1 MARARGLPVQ
11 AFGIFIL
18 AASVGVAG
26 GLLSVAFQQLL
37 DLLQQW
43 FMGASGPTATVARS
57 LDTVQRVLVPAGGG
71 LVAAILL
78 LVVRN
83 QRGPFGITDI
93 IELVATRRGG
103 IKPFTSLGQI
113 LSSACSIA
121 SGASI
126 GKEGPN
132 SQLAATV
139 GAVLGRVFKRDS
151 RTRSVL
157 LGCGVAAGMACAYN
171 APIAGALFVME
182 VVLGNFAMDVFAP
195 IVVASVGAILVQRAF
210 VADAILF
217 ESKVSLTHPGLV
229 VSAAVLGAVC
239 GFGSVVFR
247 RTLNLG
253 ARLFTLVKLPLLV
266 TLPVAGLMVGCIG
279 LWLPETWGNG
289 RSVLEIL
296 IGVQTPTFAFVG
308 SLMVMKIVA
317 TAVSTGSGALG
328 GIFTPNLVVGAA
340 LGAFFA
346 DVVAVAVPGSG
357 DHRIAFALVGMA
369 GLCAATTHA
378 PITAVILV
386 FELTRD
392 YGLILPLML
401 CAIIGSIT
409 ARMLNRDSLYT
420 ARLRARGHDDSTGIE
435 QLAMQ
440 RTFVRDLVR
449 HDAVSVVDTASF
461 DAVMDLFANARR
473 DSVYVVDAAGLLLG
487 HVHLHDVKFYIND
500 PTLGSLVIAGDL
512 SRPTPTVTLDES
524 LAQILPRFDDPDL
537 DEVAVVAGATDKRL
551 LGTLTRRD
559 VLTCLSDEVLQTQQL
574 RAKVTQGSG
583 GASYVELPPGCEIAR
598 IPVPGALHGRA
609 LDTIDFAALRLVPL
623 FLIRAAEDGTETRVM
638 ADPAAVLEP
647 DSSIVVLGA
656 RDQIAAFQSGHS
668 EGDDDA

>member
-1 MARARGLPVQ
+1 MTRARGLPVQ

-18 AASVGVAG
+18 AATVGVAG
-26 GLLSVAFQQLL
+26 GLLSVGFQRLL
-37 DLLQQW
+37 DILQEL
-43 FMGASGPTATVARS
+43 FMGAGGLTAEVARS
-57 LDTVQRVLVPAGGG
+57 LDTTQRVLVPAVGG
-71 LVAAILL
+71 LVAGLLLL
-78 LVVRN
+78 LVRN
-83 QRGPFGITDI
+83 RRGPFGITDI
-93 IELVATRRGG
+93 IELVATRRGQ
-103 IKPFTSLGQI
+103 IQPLTSFGQI

-210 VADAILF
+210 IADTVLYQAG
-217 ESKVSLTHPGLV
+217 VSMTHPGLV
-229 VSAAVLGAVC
+229 VSAALLGAVC
-239 GFGSVVFR
+239 GFGSVAFR
-247 RTLNLG
+247 RTLAASSTVF
-253 ARLFTLVKLPLLV
+253 ARLRLPLLV
-266 TLPVAGLMVGCIG
+266 SLTLGGLAVGCIG
-279 LWLPETWGNG
+279 VWLPETWGNG
-289 RSVLEIL
+289 RGVLDIL
-296 IGVQTPTFAFVG
+296 IHQTPTFGFVAA
-308 SLMVMKIVA
+308 LMVMKMVA
-317 TAVSTGSGALG
+317 TAISTGSGALG

-346 DVVAVAVPGSG
+346 DVVHFAAPGLG
-357 DHRIAFALVGMA
+357 DHRVAFALVGMA

-386 FELTRD
+386 FEMTRD
-392 YGLILPLML
+392 YALILPLML
-401 CAIIGSIT
+401 CAIIASIT

-420 ARLRARGHDDSTGIE
+420 ARLRARGHDDSAGIE
-435 QLAMQ
+435 ELAMQ
-440 RTFVRDLVR
+440 RTFVRDLVKR
-449 HDAVSVVDTASF
+449 DIATVVDTAPF
-461 DAVMDLFANARR
+461 DQVMDMFANARR
-473 DSVYVVDAAGLLLG
+473 DSVYVVDAAGMLLG

-500 PTLGSLVIAGDL
+500 PTLSSLVIAGDL

-537 DEVAVVAGATDKRL
+537 DEVAVIAGTDDRRL
-551 LGTLTRRD
+551 LGQIARRD
-559 VLTCLSDEVLQTQQL
+559 VLACLSDEVLQTQQL
-574 RAKVTQGSG
+574 RAKVSTGG
-583 GASYVELPPGCEIAR
+583 TGASYVELPAGCEIAK
-598 IPVPGALHGRA
+598 IPVPGALQGRA

-623 FLIRAAEDGTETRVM
+623 FLVHVQDDGTEVRIM
-638 ADPAAVLEP
+638 ADPSSVLQANTAV
-647 DSSIVVLGA
+647 VVLGP
-656 RDQIAAFQSGHS
+656 RDQIAVFRDRDGAITA
-668 EGDDDA
+668 DA